1 MVFYIVSIS
10 QGQKICKYVILNILL
25 SLTGANALSWFP
37 CQDGKDR
44 LPILDA
50 VHPWHIQ
57 DRGITLLNGIFDPVP
72 PPLFPLKIVRD
83 RNQAAPLQ
91 HTVAEQ
97 WLVDSGLTSGVYD
110 LFPIRQCVSLTS

>member
-1 MVFYIVSIS
+1 M
-10 QGQKICKYVILNILL
+10 
-25 SLTGANALSWFP
+25 TGANALSWFP

-72 PPLFPLKIVRD
+72 LPLFPLKIVRD

-97 WLVDSGLTSGVYD
+97 WLVDSGLTSGVSFMIC
-110 LFPIRQCVSLTS
+110 FPSGSVYPSLHSEGRYYHRFVVASTGTMSVG